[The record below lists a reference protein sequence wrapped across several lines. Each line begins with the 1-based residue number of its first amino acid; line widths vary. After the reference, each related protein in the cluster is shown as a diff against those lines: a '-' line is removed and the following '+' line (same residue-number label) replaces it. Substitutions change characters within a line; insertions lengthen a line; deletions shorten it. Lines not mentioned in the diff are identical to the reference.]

1 VAQAEENAREGVQYD
16 HFSDEQK
23 PAFWWKGKTVE
34 VVVDKRPGKREVMGE
49 RKESGRVGEIRKVPE
64 GDHRKRRRGRSK
76 LDPHSVEGQKLEE
89 EIDAHRWGVESI
101 RWAADTNM
109 RIWEDAMCE
118 MEVDENEW
126 DEYEEVGV

>member
-1 VAQAEENAREGVQYD
+1 M
-16 HFSDEQK
+16 
-23 PAFWWKGKTVE
+23 E
-34 VVVDKRPGKREVMGE
+34 VVVDKSPGKREVMGE
-49 RKESGRVGEIRKVPE
+49 RKESWRVGEIRKVPE
-64 GDHRKRRRGRSK
+64 GDRWKRRRGRSK
-76 LDPHSVEGQKLEE
+76 LDPHSGEGQKLEE